1 MKELIQLKKLT
12 KDNTSKNYINW
23 LKDESTI
30 RYTQQNFSKPTKKNQ
45 LYLQKKIKRMMILS
59 FMEFSLIQ
67 NMLVILGWDQ
77 L

>member
-30 RYTQQNFSKPTKKNQ
+30 RYTQQNFSKPTKKN
-45 LYLQKKIKRMMILS
+45 
-59 FMEFSLIQ
+59 
-67 NMLVILGWDQ
+67 
-77 L
+77 